1 MIAGREALEKLIS
14 VRHYCFV
21 RGVAGRKPESDFRM
35 AFRNFN
41 RLYVEVKRQSERSKP
56 PATQRKQPVRR
67 AA

>member
-1 MIAGREALEKLIS
+1 MEHAREKLIS
-14 VRHYCFV
+14 VRHYCFA

-35 AFRNFN
+35 AFRDLN

-56 PATQRKQPVRR
+56 PVLRRK

>member
-1 MIAGREALEKLIS
+1 LDTLIS

-21 RGVAGRKPESDFRM
+21 RGIAGRKPESDFRM
-35 AFRNFN
+35 AFRDLN

-56 PATQRKQPVRR
+56 PATPRKQPVSR

>member
-1 MIAGREALEKLIS
+1 MNMEQAIEKLIS

-21 RGVAGRKPESDFRM
+21 RGIAGRKPESDFRM
-35 AFRNFN
+35 AFRDLN

-56 PATQRKQPVRR
+56 ATTQSEHPSSR